1 MRRELNNR
9 GFTLVELLIVVGI
22 LAVVVLGLLQLF
34 IYTSVQAQMAGNKT
48 LAVAAATNKIEE
60 IRNHTYTSIAADYA
74 SGGTPGN
81 KFTPA
86 NITGKGIIYIG
97 SSNPDLLTI
106 EVDVSWRNKYGRV
119 IGEDLDLDGVKDTGE
134 DVNGN
139 NKLDSPVKLISAIT
153 SH

>member
-1 MRRELNNR
+1 MRTKLNNK
-9 GFTLVELLIVVGI
+9 GFTLVELLMVVAI

-60 IRNHTYTSIAADYA
+60 IRNHTYTAIAADYA
-74 SGGTPGN
+74 FGGTPGN
-81 KFTPA
+81 TFTPA
-86 NITGKGIIYIG
+86 NLTGKGVVYIG

-119 IGEDLDLDGVKDTGE
+119 IGEDTDLTGVWSASKDI
-134 DVNGN
+134 NGN
-139 NKLDSPVKLISAIT
+139 GKLDSPVKLISAIT